1 MCSGINLIH
10 AQYKPPL
17 VATAYMYVVTFDTI
31 YIISCRISHIKC
43 RIPHNLLYSCFSVQY
58 LGVFDMDNNEKQFNN
73 SERYRDLGCA
83 ISYYRKR
90 KGFTQ
95 EQVAEQIGISRQ
107 HMGAI
112 EAPNMV
118 RAISLDVLFN
128 IATVLEIE
136 PYLLLKFSPDK

>member
-1 MCSGINLIH
+1 MAHNAHSL
-10 AQYKPPL
+10 
-17 VATAYMYVVTFDTI
+17 FD
-31 YIISCRISHIKC
+31 
-43 RIPHNLLYSCFSVQY
+43 
-58 LGVFDMDNNEKQFNN
+58 N
-73 SERYRDLGCA
+73 SSRYQDLGYA

-90 KGFTQ
+90 KGYTQ
-95 EQVAEQIGISRQ
+95 EQLAEKIGVSRQ

-136 PYLLLKFSPDK
+136 PYVLLKFSPDK

>member
-1 MCSGINLIH
+1 MARNTN
-10 AQYKPPL
+10 QQ
-17 VATAYMYVVTFDTI
+17 FD
-31 YIISCRISHIKC
+31 
-43 RIPHNLLYSCFSVQY
+43 
-58 LGVFDMDNNEKQFNN
+58 N
-73 SERYRDLGCA
+73 SDRYRDLGYA

-95 EQVAEQIGISRQ
+95 EQLAERIGVSRQ

-128 IATVLEIE
+128 IAAVLEIE
-136 PYLLLKFSPDK
+136 PYVLLKFAPEK